1 MALYL
6 VQHGKATPKD
16 QDPLKQLSKEGIET
30 TEMMAELAKVK
41 NIQVSEIIHSGKKR
55 AMQTAEIFS
64 KYLNSDLKI
73 SERKGLDPK
82 DDPEIFS
89 KDLNINSDIMIV
101 GHLPFLEKLAA
112 YLITGNSENKL
123 VKFQNSCI
131 INIDSDEN
139 NDCYIKW
146 TLMPFVN

>member
-1 MALYL
+1 
-6 VQHGKATPKD
+6 
-16 QDPLKQLSKEGIET
+16 
-30 TEMMAELAKVK
+30 
-41 NIQVSEIIHSGKKR
+41 
-55 AMQTAEIFS
+55 
-64 KYLNSDLKI
+64 
-73 SERKGLDPK
+73 
-82 DDPEIFS
+82 
-89 KDLNINSDIMIV
+89 MIV